1 MLASAFVEILNSL
14 TEYLPY
20 IVAGGLILHLV
31 STYTRL
37 RRIPGPF
44 FASLSNIPRFY
55 WVWSRRAHDIH
66 IDLHRK
72 HGKLVRFGPNM
83 VSVGDPKE
91 VPAIYG
97 FSGKYKKV
105 LSKYNFVNRN
115 KEADQEQSKFYQVI
129 LPMSKGKIL
138 PGLFATQ
145 DEDIHRMLKK
155 PIASIY
161 SMSNLVSFEPFVDQT
176 IHCFFDQLDS
186 RFANHGRPLD
196 FGMWLQMF
204 AFDVIGEITFSQRLG
219 FLEKGEDIDNIMG
232 DIWKY
237 FQYVAPV
244 GQMPWIDELWVKNPW
259 ISRMR
264 KASWSAMGDF
274 AVTRQNERMNLMNNP
289 SGEAKNLNDRDFLSR
304 FIEAMAKDKS
314 VPQWALL
321 AWTQS
326 NITAGSDTTAIMLR
340 TIFYNLLQHPE
351 TMAKLMD
358 ELRTAAK
365 AGSLSAIVTWK
376 QSRQLAYLD
385 ACIKEA
391 GRIHPPFGL
400 PLERVVPEGGVEICG
415 EFLPAGTIVG
425 MNAWVVHRDE
435 ETFGPDADSWHP
447 ERWLGKDEAAVKK
460 MENSLLTFGHGHRS
474 CIGKNISHL
483 EVYKLVPTLLQAY
496 EMRLEN
502 PASKWRVENRWFVP
516 QFDFNVVMKRRN
528 QWP

>member
-1 MLASAFVEILNSL
+1 MLDSAFFEIFNAL
-14 TEYLPY
+14 TEYLPW
-20 IVAGGLILHLV
+20 IVAGGLILYLV

-44 FASLSNIPRFY
+44 FASISNIPRFY

-66 IDLHRK
+66 IELHRK
-72 HGKLVRFGPNM
+72 YGKLVRFGPNM

-105 LSKYNFVNRN
+105 LSKYNFVSPN
-115 KEADQEQSKFYQVI
+115 EGADQEQSKFYQVI

-176 IHCFFDQLDS
+176 IHCFFGQLDT

-244 GQMPWIDELWVKNPW
+244 RDP
-259 ISRMR
+259 SRDGMTR
-264 KASWSAMGDF
+264 LRCRLGGPN
-274 AVTRQNERMNLMNNP
+274 AV
-289 SGEAKNLNDRDFLSR
+289 DR
-304 FIEAMAKDKS
+304 
-314 VPQWALL
+314 
-321 AWTQS
+321 
-326 NITAGSDTTAIMLR
+326 
-340 TIFYNLLQHPE
+340 
-351 TMAKLMD
+351 
-358 ELRTAAK
+358 
-365 AGSLSAIVTWK
+365 
-376 QSRQLAYLD
+376 
-385 ACIKEA
+385 
-391 GRIHPPFGL
+391 
-400 PLERVVPEGGVEICG
+400 
-415 EFLPAGTIVG
+415 
-425 MNAWVVHRDE
+425 
-435 ETFGPDADSWHP
+435 
-447 ERWLGKDEAAVKK
+447 
-460 MENSLLTFGHGHRS
+460 
-474 CIGKNISHL
+474 
-483 EVYKLVPTLLQAY
+483 
-496 EMRLEN
+496 
-502 PASKWRVENRWFVP
+502 
-516 QFDFNVVMKRRN
+516 
-528 QWP
+528 